1 MVFMVVTT
9 VAAMGSNVMTFYR
22 EGQTLLLVLGVALLL
37 LAGWVVVEGL
47 LRFASLRTEAT

>member
-9 VAAMGSNVMTFYR
+9 VAAMSSNVLTFYR

-37 LAGWVVVEGL
+37 LAAWVVVEGAV
-47 LRFASLRTEAT
+47 RFSRVRAEAT